1 MKKKNREVMSK
12 DELLKSAGNQMTF
25 HSKGWGHELWIVNN
39 EKYCG
44 KILFIKKGKRCSWH
58 YHEVKDETFYLQ
70 TGKLKV
76 WLSNSDNRS
85 EAYEKILTS
94 GDSLHIYTGLRHQ
107 MLALEDSEL
116 FEFSTQHFDEDSKR
130 IEKGD

>member
-1 MKKKNREVMSK
+1 MPQNK
-12 DELLKSAGNQMTF
+12 DFLKHTVNKPTV
-25 HSKGWGHELWIVNN
+25 HKKGWGHELWIVNN

-44 KILFIKKGKRCSWH
+44 KILFIKEGKRCSWH
-58 YHEVKDETFYLQ
+58 YHEVKDETFYLH

-76 WLSNSDNRS
+76 WLSDSDNREGS
-85 EAYEKILTS
+85 IEKILHP

-107 MLALEDSEL
+107 MLALKDSEL
-116 FEFSTQHFDEDSKR
+116 FEFSTQHFNEDSKR